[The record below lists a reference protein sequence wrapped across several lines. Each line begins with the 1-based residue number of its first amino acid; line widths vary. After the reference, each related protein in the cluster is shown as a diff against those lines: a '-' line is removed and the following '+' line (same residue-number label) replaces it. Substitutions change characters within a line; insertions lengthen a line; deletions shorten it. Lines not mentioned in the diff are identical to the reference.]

1 MMKLRQLFLIVL
13 AVGAAV
19 LVHDDSSQRGRQD
32 DRLDCR

>member
-19 LVHDDSSQRGRQD
+19 FGMMTAVNGLT
-32 DRLDCR
+32 